1 MSPWPQLSWGGRRW
15 VVVDPTRTRRAVEE
29 GARQAAWLF
38 VVVGTLG
45 LANDIL
51 LAGTFG
57 DGALFAVA
65 LDTLNIAIGITSRCV
80 PWSRCP
86 PRTVLVLPTLA
97 LANLSVNIIN
107 GFLPSSTQGIWL
119 VLVFVWIGQWEPP
132 RTSIAMG
139 PVAVTAYSVPFLFGT
154 PVSPSAISAIAIG
167 VPVAVLIGETIARKE
182 SATQLAQ
189 VGQRDALALLA
200 AANLTDDL
208 TGLGNRR
215 QANALLD
222 SMQHGDALAVLD
234 LDRFKEVNDR
244 LGHQLGDQVLQ
255 ALGSYLRGAVRSADG
270 VARFGGEEF
279 VVVLR
284 SAGGSAADA
293 VSRLLA
299 GWRATGPVTT
309 LSAGLAEHEAGQTYD
324 VTFAN
329 ADAALYQAKRDGRDQ
344 LVIHELGS
352 SDSSHDHAS

>member
-1 MSPWPQLSWGGRRW
+1 
-15 VVVDPTRTRRAVEE
+15 VDRTRSHTATGE

-38 VVVGTLG
+38 VVVGVLG

-65 LDTLNIAIGITSRCV
+65 LDALNVGIGVSARFL
-80 PWSRCP
+80 PWTAWP
-86 PRTVLVLPTLA
+86 PHTVLALPTLA
-97 LANLSVNIIN
+97 LANLSVNIVN
-107 GFLPSSTQGIWL
+107 GFLPASTQGIWL
-119 VLVFVWIGQWEPP
+119 VLVFVWIGQWQPP
-132 RTSIAMG
+132 RTSMAMG
-139 PVAVTAYSVPFLFGT
+139 PVAATAYSLPFLFGT
-154 PVSPSAISAIAIG
+154 AVTPSAISASAIG

-182 SATQLAQ
+182 RATQLAQ

-215 QANALLD
+215 RANVLLESLQD
-222 SMQHGDALAVLD
+222 GDALAVLD
-234 LDRFKEVNDR
+234 LDLFKDVNDR
-244 LGHQLGDQVLQ
+244 LGHQIGDQVLQ
-255 ALGSYLRGAVRSADG
+255 ALGSYLRGAVRGADS

-284 SAGGSAADA
+284 AAGDSAADA
-293 VSRLLA
+293 VLRLLA
-299 GWRATGPVTT
+299 GWRATRPVTT
-309 LSAGLAEHEAGQTYD
+309 LSAGVAEHRAGQPYK

-329 ADAALYQAKRDGRDQ
+329 ADAALYQAKRDGRDR
-344 LVIHELGS
+344 LVVHELGPFALP
-352 SDSSHDHAS
+352 HDRAS

>member
-1 MSPWPQLSWGGRRW
+1 M
-15 VVVDPTRTRRAVEE
+15 VVDRNRAQSASAE

-38 VVVGTLG
+38 VVVGVLG
-45 LANDIL
+45 LANDVL

-65 LDTLNIAIGITSRCV
+65 LDALNVTIGVSARFI
-80 PWSRCP
+80 PWTAWH
-86 PRTVLVLPTLA
+86 PRAVLVLPALA
-97 LANLSVNIIN
+97 LANLSVNIAN
-107 GFLPSSTQGIWL
+107 GFLPASTQGIWL
-119 VLVFVWIGQWEPP
+119 VLVFVWIGQWQPP

-139 PVAVTAYSVPFLFGT
+139 PVAATAYTLPFLFGT
-154 PVSPSAISAIAIG
+154 AVTPSAVSAVGIG

-182 SATQLAQ
+182 RATRLAQ
-189 VGQRDALALLA
+189 AGQQDALALLA

-215 QANALLD
+215 RANVLLD
-222 SMQHGDALAVLD
+222 SLQDGDALAMLD
-234 LDRFKEVNDR
+234 LDLFKDVNDS
-244 LGHQLGDQVLQ
+244 LGHQTGDQVLQ
-255 ALGSYLRGAVRSADG
+255 SLGTYLRGAVRGADG

-284 SAGGSAADA
+284 GASESAPVT

-299 GWRATGPVTT
+299 GWRATEPVTT
-309 LSAGLAEHEAGQTYD
+309 LSAGVSVHRSGQSYD

-329 ADAALYQAKRDGRDQ
+329 ADAALYQAKRDGRDR
-344 LVIHELGS
+344 LAV
-352 SDSSHDHAS
+352 HAPEPLAIRENRAS

>member
-1 MSPWPQLSWGGRRW
+1 
-15 VVVDPTRTRRAVEE
+15 VERTGSRSATAE
-29 GARQAAWLF
+29 GASQAAWLF
-38 VVVGTLG
+38 VLVGVLG
-45 LANDIL
+45 LANDVL

-57 DGALFAVA
+57 GEDLFAVA
-65 LDTLNIAIGITSRCV
+65 LDALNIAIGVSARFI
-80 PWSRCP
+80 PWTALP
-86 PRTVLVLPTLA
+86 PRAALVLPTLA

-107 GFLPSSTQGIWL
+107 GFLPASTQGIWL
-119 VLVFVWIGQWEPP
+119 VLVFVWIGQWQPP

-139 PVAVTAYSVPFLFGT
+139 PVAATAYSLPFLFGT
-154 PVSPSAISAIAIG
+154 AANPSAISAIAIG

-182 SATQLAQ
+182 RATHMAQ

-215 QANALLD
+215 RANVLLD
-222 SMQHGDALAVLD
+222 SLQVGDALAVLD
-234 LDRFKEVNDR
+234 LDLFKEVNDR
-244 LGHQLGDQVLQ
+244 LGHQSGDQVLQ
-255 ALGSYLRGAVRSADG
+255 ALGSYLRGAVRGADG

-284 SAGGSAADA
+284 EARGSAADT

-299 GWRATGPVTT
+299 GWRATGPATT
-309 LSAGLAEHEAGQTYD
+309 LSAGVAEHRAGQAYD

-329 ADAALYQAKRDGRDQ
+329 ADAALYQAKRDGRDR
-344 LVIHELGS
+344 LVVHEVRPLAFP
-352 SDSSHDHAS
+352 HDRAS